1 MPLWYLGQLLRSPG
15 SQWLVMRYNL
25 GLFTVLLIFLWVLLR
40 NRLDRKLVR
49 TFLLLLVSASLF
61 GFATQDFLGE
71 MFTAVLV
78 GLGALMVFTGPR
90 ILGWLALAIGAAN
103 TPATALGLGLT
114 VVDRVLKRRRLWFV
128 GALVVFLTAVYF
140 DLHFRGYGITHNP
153 YANNSNGGVH
163 TVMPYS
169 GGVGFSYPVFFG
181 LISILLS
188 FGKGLFFFAPGLL
201 IPARRV
207 TRSEFGC
214 VFRLSLVAG
223 VPGRD
228 GDDLRGLV
236 GLVRRIYMGTQVFP
250 ARVPTSVA
258 GPGNQAQIPSDA
270 PPGSSGR
277 LRGSGFVVLGRIQRD
292 CLGGLRSGPLYG
304 QQLRTRTS
312 VLVRPRI

>member
-1 MPLWYLGQLLRSPG
+1 
-15 SQWLVMRYNL
+15 
-25 GLFTVLLIFLWVLLR
+25 
-40 NRLDRKLVR
+40 
-49 TFLLLLVSASLF
+49 
-61 GFATQDFLGE
+61 
-71 MFTAVLV
+71 
-78 GLGALMVFTGPR
+78 MVFTGPR

-201 IPARRV
+201 IPARRTLQGLSSAV
-207 TRSEFGC
+207 SSAYRLWLVYLAGMVMIYAAWWAWYGGFTWGPRFFLLGSLPASLALATKLRFPPTHHLALLGVFAALVLSCWVGSNGIVWGDYAQDPCMANNFALEHLCWYAPEF
-214 VFRLSLVAG
+214 
-223 VPGRD
+223 
-228 GDDLRGLV
+228 
-236 GLVRRIYMGTQVFP
+236 
-250 ARVPTSVA
+250 
-258 GPGNQAQIPSDA
+258 
-270 PPGSSGR
+270 
-277 LRGSGFVVLGRIQRD
+277 
-292 CLGGLRSGPLYG
+292 
-304 QQLRTRTS
+304 S
-312 VLVRPRI
+312 VLWRPFVISKTSFSAFEIAYLAYAFLTLLWLSRTLLRPLGIAIVAQSRNVLAPEASRD